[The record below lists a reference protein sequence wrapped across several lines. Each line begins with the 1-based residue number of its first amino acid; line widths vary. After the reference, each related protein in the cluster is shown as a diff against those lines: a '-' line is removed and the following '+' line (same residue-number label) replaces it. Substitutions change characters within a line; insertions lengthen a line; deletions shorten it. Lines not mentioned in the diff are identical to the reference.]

1 VSKGVQDLP
10 GNFQSAA
17 STLPSRKSIMY
28 FGLQLAIGS
37 FSIFISSTMFLPVMV
52 TMRQKFAICFTLGCI
67 FIIVVFFALKGVR
80 NQFVHM
86 GSKEEISFC
95 L

>member
-37 FSIFISSTMFLPVMV
+37 FSIFFSFTMFLPIMV
-52 TMRQKFAICFTLGCI
+52 TMP
-67 FIIVVFFALKGVR
+67 
-80 NQFVHM
+80 
-86 GSKEEISFC
+86 
-95 L
+95 